1 MKKSLTLIAA
11 STLALLFTACG
22 SEEKKDFVGYWHE
35 AESDIVFEVLKNEN
49 QYIIRNVNGDL
60 TADPSAEAD
69 PSADGKICGRNS
81 LNMAYCM
88 SLKGDSAYYEFA
100 DIVTGYKRISK
111 EQYDKIF
118 ATKSKATFK
127 PIEADTTV
135 QD

>member
-1 MKKSLTLIAA
+1 MKKSFIFITA
-11 STLALLFTACG
+11 SAFALLFSACNT
-22 SEEKKDFVGYWHE
+22 EKKDFVGYWHE
-35 AESDIVFEVLKNEN
+35 SESDIVFEVLKNNN
-49 QYIIRNVNGDL
+49 QYIVRNVNGDL
-60 TADPSAEAD
+60 TAD

-127 PIEADTTV
+127 PIGADTTV
-135 QD
+135 LD